1 MGDVSLFLSTGIL
14 AVAGFL
20 TILGLILKYRTGTS
34 TEIICLSLFVTSL
47 MIWSVIAL
55 VQQLTAGIGISL
67 VYIFFERGLNYGI
80 VSACMSV
87 FGWDLGHGIYKYVRN
102 RKEKKSNAEDNA

>member
-1 MGDVSLFLSTGIL
+1 MSDVSLFLSTGIL

-20 TILGLILKYRTGTS
+20 TILGLVLKYRTGTS
-34 TEIICLSLFVTSL
+34 TEIICLSLFVSSIV
-47 MIWSVIAL
+47 IWSIIAL
-55 VQQLTAGIGISL
+55 VQQLTGDQGISF

-80 VSACMSV
+80 VSACLSV

-102 RKEKKSNAEDNA
+102 RKEKSNVKNNA